1 MDSQSFSQ
9 TESNTS
15 PKTTNRVSHEPNDAL
30 TQKTA
35 SSQQTGRDANTLQVR
50 KKAVLTKDK
59 QDQSR
64 TEEERLKSMAPTN
77 TREPVPGQ
85 TSTRGPK
92 RHKSYITSDT
102 NSGNTC
108 RASGSIP
115 NVNHNRPVNEIV
127 PKVWV
132 ISNFAVPVSQQIA
145 IEALK
150 KGDIVVLGCG
160 PGGALESNTIKKAE
174 SLKLQAPNRCLIVE
188 LNVR

>member
-1 MDSQSFSQ
+1 
-9 TESNTS
+9 
-15 PKTTNRVSHEPNDAL
+15 
-30 TQKTA
+30 
-35 SSQQTGRDANTLQVR
+35 
-50 KKAVLTKDK
+50 
-59 QDQSR
+59 
-64 TEEERLKSMAPTN
+64 MAPTN

-150 KGDIVVLGCG
+150 KEIL
-160 PGGALESNTIKKAE
+160 
-174 SLKLQAPNRCLIVE
+174 
-188 LNVR
+188 